1 MPDDTSAAIAVADY
15 PVAGKW
21 RWFVALGIVLIVLGA
36 AAWLDAVSFTQATTV
51 VIGALLLAGGVFQII
66 HAFMTREWRG
76 FVFGLIL
83 GVLYVAGGLI
93 IMREPV
99 HGAVVLTL
107 VLTALIVAGGIVRV
121 VLALRHRALPAWGLI
136 LVSGLASILI
146 GYYLYR
152 SLPWTGLTILGTL
165 IAIELVV
172 QGGGWLY
179 FGIALRYLRRT
190 AAAV

>member
-1 MPDDTSAAIAVADY
+1 MPENTAVSAAEDY
-15 PVAGKW
+15 QLAGKW
-21 RWFVALGIVLIVLGA
+21 QWFVALGIVLIALGV
-36 AAWLDAVSFTQATTV
+36 AAWLDVVSVTMATTV

-76 FVFGLIL
+76 FVFGLISGL
-83 GVLYVAGGLI
+83 LYAAGGLL

-107 VLTALIVAGGIVRV
+107 VLAALIVAGGIIRV

-136 LVSGLASILI
+136 LVSGLASVIV
-146 GYYLYR
+146 GYLLYAN
-152 SLPWTGLTILGTL
+152 LPWTGLGILGTL
-165 IAIELVV
+165 IAIELLL

-179 FGIALRYLRRT
+179 FGIALRFLRRT
-190 AAAV
+190 VAQ